1 MTNIVEIPSLID
13 MHCHL
18 RDPGFSDKET
28 IETGA
33 ESAKKGGFLTICPMP
48 NTDPACD
55 SVEVL
60 HYIRE
65 KSKNLDVRILPVAC
79 VTKNL
84 NSLELVDFK
93 KLKEEG
99 AIAFSNDGLPILDKN
114 VFKQALES
122 GELIISHCEEETAEV
137 KWQIEKFTE
146 VLREGKI
153 LPKLHFAHISKK
165 ESIDLIREAK
175 KNVPSILDWNFGGD
189 FPSLSAETCPHYFTF
204 TKSDLTSNGVF
215 KMNPPLGDEKD
226 KNAVIEAL
234 FDGTIDVIS
243 TDHAPH
249 LVEQKLLPYSES
261 PNGIVGFE
269 TAFSLALQ
277 IFPLDLIGE
286 KMSINPMKILKI
298 NNEKTIKIDLDKEW
312 IVESKNFSTKCK
324 ISPYEGMK
332 LKGKI
337 IWE

>member
-1 MTNIVEIPSLID
+1 MTQIVEIPSLID

-18 RDPGFSDKET
+18 RDPGFLNKET

-33 ESAKKGGFLTICPMP
+33 KSAKRGGFLTICPMP
-48 NTDPACD
+48 NTNPPCD

-60 HYIRE
+60 NYIKE
-65 KSKNLDVRILPVAC
+65 KSKNLDVRILPIAC

-84 NSLELVDFK
+84 DSSELVDFK
-93 KLKEEG
+93 KLKEAG
-99 AIAFSNDGLPILDKN
+99 AIAFSNDGLPILDKT
-114 VFKQALES
+114 VFKHALEL
-122 GELIISHCEEETAEV
+122 GELIISHCEEETVEV
-137 KWQIEKFTE
+137 KWQIEKFME
-146 VLREGKI
+146 VMKEGKVS
-153 LPKLHFAHISKK
+153 PRLHFAHISKK

-175 KNVPSILDWNFGGD
+175 KNVPSVLNWNLGGD
-189 FPSLSAETCPHYFTF
+189 FSSLSAETCPHYFTF
-204 TKSDLTSNGVF
+204 TKSDLTPNGVF

-226 KNAVIEAL
+226 KNAIIEAL
-234 FDGTIDVIS
+234 FDGTLDVIS

-249 LVEQKLLPYSES
+249 LVEEKLLPYSQS

-269 TAFSLALQ
+269 TAFSLALGVL
-277 IFPLDLIGE
+277 PLDLVGE

-298 NNEKTIKIDLDKEW
+298 NNEKTIKVDLDEEW
-312 IVESKNFSTKCK
+312 IVKSNEFSTKCK
-324 ISPYEGMK
+324 ISPYDKMQ